1 MSKTTSKLGFYAVL
15 FIVTISSLNAFYY
28 FIFSIAFLIF
38 TYEPSNYSFYFL
50 AILLIIST
58 LYPIIQW
65 SVSLYQHVLIRAFF
79 TKKDIVYKLSPI
91 LLLLFAWAFNTK
103 DSMQLFVQCS
113 TYLSFILFVVPLF
126 LKSFEI
132 TFTYPMKMLK
142 NQVNSSVMFSSPN
155 IIKFNW
161 NVVNDMIKKITNS
174 SYYIVDNCN
183 FDLGSINIFS
193 GGKKIQFNY
202 ENSQFVVDGISI
214 SSSVVMDMQNE
225 YHLKFFDMNDDQLEL
240 IKMISI

>member
-1 MSKTTSKLGFYAVL
+1 MIKN
-15 FIVTISSLNAFYY
+15 VTISILNAFYY
-28 FIFSIAFLIF
+28 LIFSVAFLIF
-38 TYEPSNYSFYFL
+38 TYEPSNYSFYFF

-65 SVSLYQHVLIRAFF
+65 SVSLYQYVLIRAYF
-79 TKKDIVYKLSPI
+79 TKKDIVYKFFPI
-91 LLLLFAWAFNTK
+91 LLLLFAWVFNTT
-103 DSMQLFVQCS
+103 DSIQLFVQCS
-113 TYLSFILFVVPLF
+113 TYLAFILFVVPF
-126 LKSFEI
+126 FIKSFEI

-142 NQVNSSVMFSSPN
+142 NIMSQVNGSVMFSSPN

-161 NVVNDMIKKITNS
+161 NAVNDITKKITNS

-183 FDLGSINIFS
+183 FDLGSISIFS

-214 SSSVVMDMQNE
+214 SSSIVMDMQNE
-225 YHLKFFDMNDDQLEL
+225 YHLKLFDMNDEQLEL
-240 IKMISI
+240 IKMIAI